1 MSSPVDFGFRHKPPS
16 THNWFD
22 GLLIRL
28 HIKPSHK
35 QKYIRDILCVE
46 GLLADI
52 SRRCRNNGL
61 CFSIKVDWRNKRV
74 SFERLHADK
83 SKSLCHEM
91 SFDELLG
98 DDFNPQTFVAFT
110 LYRKY

>member
-1 MSSPVDFGFRHKPPS
+1 MSSPIDSGFRHRPPS
-16 THNWFD
+16 TQNWFD
-22 GLLIRL
+22 NLLIKLR
-28 HIKPSHK
+28 IKPSHR
-35 QKYIRDILCVE
+35 QKHIRDVLRVE

-61 CFSIKVDWRNKRV
+61 RFSIKVDWVNKRI
-74 SFERLHADK
+74 SFERLDSDNRK
-83 SKSLCHEM
+83 FLCHEM
-91 SFDELLG
+91 SFDELLA